1 MKTES
6 IAEGGY
12 MKNLLKKNQ
21 IIITALAI
29 MIAIAGYLNLTKDT
43 LSGEK
48 SKLDEKLTQAQE
60 YESYSEEAML
70 AENESANSSFE
81 ISDEDS
87 LNADTYEVTSTGSG
101 EMVATDVS
109 KELSTEQLSTEQL
122 NAEQLNAE
130 QDDVTSPG
138 EAVLASTTLSS
149 DYFTSAKL
157 KREQTRSKNKSML
170 MDLLA
175 DSTATE
181 EQRNLAFGK
190 IVALAETAEIEN
202 ATELLLEAKGFD
214 GAVVSIVDNSVDV
227 VVNAS
232 SVTDRQIAQIEDIVV
247 RKTGMGAENIV
258 VSAVVTQD

>member
-1 MKTES
+1 
-6 IAEGGY
+6 

-109 KELSTEQLSTEQL
+109 KELSTEQL

>member
-1 MKTES
+1 M
-6 IAEGGY
+6 
-12 MKNLLKKNQ
+12 N
-21 IIITALAI
+21 
-29 MIAIAGYLNLTKDT
+29 
-43 LSGEK
+43 GE
-48 SKLDEKLTQAQE
+48 
-60 YESYSEEAML
+60 
-70 AENESANSSFE
+70 
-81 ISDEDS
+81 
-87 LNADTYEVTSTGSG
+87 
-101 EMVATDVS
+101 
-109 KELSTEQLSTEQL
+109 EQLSSEQED
-122 NAEQLNAE
+122 ATA
-130 QDDVTSPG
+130 PG

-175 DSTATE
+175 DSSATE

-227 VVNAS
+227 VVNAA

-247 RKTGMGAENIV
+247 RKTGMEAENIV

>member
-109 KELSTEQLSTEQL
+109 KELST
-122 NAEQLNAE
+122 EQLNAE

>member
-43 LSGEK
+43 VTEEK
-48 SKLDEKLTQAQE
+48 NRLDEKLTQAQD

-70 AENESANSSFE
+70 AENESVNSSFE

-87 LNADTYEVTSTGSG
+87 LNADTYEVTNSGTG
-101 EMVATDVS
+101 EMITADIS
-109 KELSTEQLSTEQL
+109 EELNSTEKLSSEQED
-122 NAEQLNAE
+122 AA
-130 QDDVTSPG
+130 TPG

-175 DSTATE
+175 DSTVTE

-227 VVNAS
+227 VVNAA

-247 RKTGMGAENIV
+247 RKTGMEVEKIV